1 MARQVEALAAGRGA
15 LGSVLARRAD
25 ADDDVYRLQ
34 DIAVMYRTN
43 AQSRAIEEAFL
54 RYGLRY
60 QLVGGTRFYQ
70 RREVKDALA
79 YLRLLR
85 NDHDV
90 AAFERI
96 VNVPARGLGQRSLE
110 VLRELTAQRD
120 GDVWA
125 ALAAAAEGSGDLT
138 ARARQA
144 FGGFRALIERLRRRV
159 GLVPLPELLDVT
171 LEDTGYRAMLMDGS
185 QDGEDRWANLLEL
198 REVFDRYGD
207 LEPGDAL
214 DRLLEETA
222 LVADQDAYA
231 GDADKVTLITLHA
244 AKGLEFEVV
253 FICGLEEG
261 VFPHARSLEDPRQME
276 EERRLAYVGLTRAR
290 KRLYL
295 THAAQRA
302 TWGRSGF
309 SVPSRFLLEIPEGL
323 MHGPRLVSRDDDD
336 DQRPIDERLGGYDLS
351 AVIGRRASETRLVGR
366 RPIGPGAGRRLP
378 PGGGYSPPPSAPR
391 RTRRRARRVPARPSD
406 PRATWPRDARPTTAG
421 PADRARW
428 RLGRSHRRPMPG
440 ACRRRQPCRA
450 SGATATARRCAT
462 RSSGRARSSPRSSRG
477 MTRKS
482 RWPSQA
488 RASRSSWRA
497 WPAWRCRSS
506 GTGWPDRASRAVR
519 LSPRIG
525 APASVLPTPP
535 QGEPM
540 TEAEPLLDCRDLR
553 KRYKS
558 VTAVDGVSFHI
569 GRGETYGLLGP
580 NGAGKTTS
588 ISMVCGLL
596 ERDGGTVTVAGRP
609 MDIDATEA
617 KSLIGYVP
625 QDLAIYPDLSARENL
640 RFFGRL
646 QHLGG
651 AALDARV
658 AAILELTGLTE
669 RANDRTETYSGGMKR
684 RLNIGIG
691 LLHEPQLLVLDEPTV
706 GVDPQSRNAI
716 LEAVDDL
723 RAGGMSILYTTH
735 YMEEAERLCDRI
747 GIIDAGRILAEGT
760 RRELVAMVGQLDHVR
775 LTASG
780 SLAAAA
786 TAIAALERVETA
798 SLGDG
803 AIEVTAHG
811 ARTLLPGIITAATD
825 AGAIVNG
832 VEVVEAD
839 LEAVFL
845 HLTGRALRD

>member
-1 MARQVEALAAGRGA
+1 
-15 LGSVLARRAD
+15 
-25 ADDDVYRLQ
+25 
-34 DIAVMYRTN
+34 
-43 AQSRAIEEAFL
+43 
-54 RYGLRY
+54 
-60 QLVGGTRFYQ
+60 
-70 RREVKDALA
+70 
-79 YLRLLR
+79 
-85 NDHDV
+85 
-90 AAFERI
+90 
-96 VNVPARGLGQRSLE
+96 
-110 VLRELTAQRD
+110 
-120 GDVWA
+120 
-125 ALAAAAEGSGDLT
+125 
-138 ARARQA
+138 
-144 FGGFRALIERLRRRV
+144 
-159 GLVPLPELLDVT
+159 
-171 LEDTGYRAMLMDGS
+171 
-185 QDGEDRWANLLEL
+185 
-198 REVFDRYGD
+198 
-207 LEPGDAL
+207 
-214 DRLLEETA
+214 
-222 LVADQDAYA
+222 
-231 GDADKVTLITLHA
+231 
-244 AKGLEFEVV
+244 
-253 FICGLEEG
+253 
-261 VFPHARSLEDPRQME
+261 
-276 EERRLAYVGLTRAR
+276 
-290 KRLYL
+290 
-295 THAAQRA
+295 
-302 TWGRSGF
+302 
-309 SVPSRFLLEIPEGL
+309 
-323 MHGPRLVSRDDDD
+323 
-336 DQRPIDERLGGYDLS
+336 
-351 AVIGRRASETRLVGR
+351 
-366 RPIGPGAGRRLP
+366 
-378 PGGGYSPPPSAPR
+378 
-391 RTRRRARRVPARPSD
+391 
-406 PRATWPRDARPTTAG
+406 
-421 PADRARW
+421 
-428 RLGRSHRRPMPG
+428 
-440 ACRRRQPCRA
+440 
-450 SGATATARRCAT
+450 
-462 RSSGRARSSPRSSRG
+462 
-477 MTRKS
+477 
-482 RWPSQA
+482 
-488 RASRSSWRA
+488 
-497 WPAWRCRSS
+497 
-506 GTGWPDRASRAVR
+506 
-519 LSPRIG
+519 
-525 APASVLPTPP
+525 
-535 QGEPM
+535 M

-596 ERDGGTVTVAGRP
+596 ERDGGSVTVAGRP

-716 LEAVDDL
+716 LEAVDEL

-786 TAIAALERVETA
+786 TAIAALERVESA
-798 SLGDG
+798 SLADG